1 MKLQD
6 ILKILNL
13 NSLWKDSTEYEK
25 ITAINQV
32 LNDLVIL
39 GKAIYT
45 EDPTG
50 VSLQV
55 DKYQNVTY
63 RYLNETLGLEL
74 KEEDILALF
83 QYSIMDFTNDVPL
96 KSNFKSYPEKKNFL
110 KVSYSTSYKVRT
122 PIVTGNL
129 PDYKEDLSRAIFT
142 ITQMSTYK
150 VKDQVHAFDGQPF
163 NIELKTSYKVRNP
176 FSTSLIN
183 TIGYSSTFN
192 IIDPHEKPLFVFDY
206 LPTYLII

>member
-55 DKYQNVTY
+55 DKYQNITY
-63 RYLNETLGLEL
+63 RYLNEVMGLNL
-74 KEEDILALF
+74 KEDVVLALF
-83 QYSIMDFTNDVPL
+83 QYSLLDFTNDNPL
-96 KSNFKSYPEKKNFL
+96 DTTFVDPVSEKILTLGYSVQFRNSQNIIGDLTFGITPTVKIQYKYQPQETKESIL
-110 KVSYSTSYKVRT
+110 ELSAKVSYKDD
-122 PIVTGNL
+122 IV
-129 PDYKEDLSRAIFT
+129 KEDSN
-142 ITQMSTYK
+142 K
-150 VKDQVHAFDGQPF
+150 
-163 NIELKTSYKVRNP
+163 N
-176 FSTSLIN
+176 FSL
-183 TIGYSSTFN
+183 
-192 IIDPHEKPLFVFDY
+192 DY
-206 LPTYLII
+206 LVNFSVRDISYPLTFDLDYSTTYSVY